1 MELLTTA
8 LIISAILFVVY
19 KTGLMDL
26 TSQAVETATVT
37 SARKLSTL
45 DDESK
50 INKLKANKKLSAK
63 LARLAGEDNKDLV
76 TDKNLADL
84 LKGIK

>member
-8 LIISAILFVVY
+8 LILATMLFIAY
-19 KTGLMDL
+19 KTGLMEL

-63 LARLAGEDNKDLV
+63 LARLAGEDGADLV
-76 TDKNLADL
+76 SDKQLSDM